1 MPVDGPASSSSDAG
15 TQKGFVSRYV
25 IRPLILIPSRACD
38 VAACS
43 HRMTSL
49 ACDEAGLSVATI
61 QPLGAVGVRWGFDAE
76 AMARWVR
83 RQRGAAWVQTNWAD
97 RYLVEESNFET
108 LHML

>member
-1 MPVDGPASSSSDAG
+1 M
-15 TQKGFVSRYV
+15 
-25 IRPLILIPSRACD
+25 
-38 VAACS
+38 
-43 HRMTSL
+43 
-49 ACDEAGLSVATI
+49 VATI

-97 RYLVEESNFET
+97 RYLVEESNFGT